1 MTHTVMHVCASVCST
16 RTRRACCDLH
26 TLTISSSPS
35 TIHHVHHPWNH
46 IDPLARLLQV
56 PAEGTLHEI
65 ADAHDQRVAMAVE
78 HRDRI
83 EAAKDAAV
91 RAKEADV
98 AAAQARLEAEQAELA
113 AAIADR
119 EQSLAEHDALIAT
132 LQEEATAAAQAITTF
147 RERVGAT
154 GLEDLDVRQVFELLH
169 QLNTPVPLA
178 VLEEQEVSGVVLL
191 GITEGE
197 MATVLKIRTLGA
209 RRRLSLALRR
219 IAERRGFNA
228 PDTLD
233 WDAERVSIWL
243 AEEGLSPLQRG
254 FREQDINGEVL
265 LTLTREDL
273 EHLGVGTLGGRAALM
288 SKIELR
294 ARKLHHAAQS
304 VGGGAEGAAAAFGD
318 PYSVE
323 HQRLVIQQAH
333 INAAGNPP
341 HYADTSSDP
350 PPAYGAACGEH

>member
-1 MTHTVMHVCASVCST
+1 MHPSFV
-16 RTRRACCDLH
+16 
-26 TLTISSSPS
+26 LT
-35 TIHHVHHPWNH
+35 
-46 IDPLARLLQV
+46 RLLQI
-56 PAEGTLHEI
+56 PAEGTLQEI

-78 HRDRI
+78 HRERI

-98 AAAQARLEAEQAELA
+98 AAAQARLEAELARLRAAVEAEQAELA

-132 LQEEATAAAQAITTF
+132 LQEEATAAAQACATF
-147 RERVGAT
+147 RDRVETT
-154 GLEDLDVRQVFELLH
+154 GLEDLDVTQVFELLH

-178 VLEEQEVSGVVLL
+178 VLEEQEVSGGVLL

-197 MATVLKIRTLGA
+197 MATVLKISTLGA

-219 IAERRGFNA
+219 IAERRGFND
-228 PDTLD
+228 PETLD
-233 WDAERVSIWL
+233 WDAVRVSTWL
-243 AEEGLSPLQRG
+243 ADEGLSPLQRG

-323 HQRLVIQQAH
+323 HQRLVLEQAQT
-333 INAAGNPP
+333 NASPAARETAAGNPP

-350 PPAYGAACGEH
+350 PPAYGAACAEH

>member
-1 MTHTVMHVCASVCST
+1 VPQ
-16 RTRRACCDLH
+16 
-26 TLTISSSPS
+26 I
-35 TIHHVHHPWNH
+35 
-46 IDPLARLLQV
+46 
-56 PAEGTLHEI
+56 PAEGSLQEI

-83 EAAKDAAV
+83 VAAEDAAV
-91 RAKEADV
+91 RAKEA
-98 AAAQARLEAEQAELA
+98 ELA
-113 AAIADR
+113 AAIAHR
-119 EQSLAEHDALIAT
+119 EQALAEYDALIAT
-132 LQEEATAAAQAITTF
+132 LQEEATAAAQASANFIT
-147 RERVGAT
+147 RVETT
-154 GLEDLDVRQVFELLH
+154 GLEDLDVRQVGELLR
-169 QLNTPVPLA
+169 QLGAPVSFSL
-178 VLEEQEVSGVVLL
+178 LEEQGVSGVVLL
-191 GITEGE
+191 GITESE
-197 MATVLKIRTLGA
+197 MLTVFKIRTLGA

-228 PDTLD
+228 PETLD
-233 WDAERVSIWL
+233 WDAARVSAWL

-273 EHLGVGTLGGRAALM
+273 EHIGVSTLAGRAALM

-323 HQRLVIQQAH
+323 HQRLVLQQAQ

-341 HYADTSSDP
+341 HYADTPSDP